1 MNVLQA
7 KNIPSGES
15 QMIQQAKFM
24 YSLLGKVF
32 GKQTKSIEDQVGK
45 QVKASQS
52 LNPNQ
57 NIKSI
62 EYLFPKI
69 ILKNLWTK

>member
-32 GKQTKSIEDQVGK
+32 GKQTKAIEDQVGK

-57 NIKSI
+57 N
-62 EYLFPKI
+62 
-69 ILKNLWTK
+69 

>member
-1 MNVLQA
+1 
-7 KNIPSGES
+7 
-15 QMIQQAKFM
+15 M

-32 GKQTKSIEDQVGK
+32 GKQTKAIEDQVGK

-57 NIKSI
+57 I
-62 EYLFPKI
+62 
-69 ILKNLWTK
+69 